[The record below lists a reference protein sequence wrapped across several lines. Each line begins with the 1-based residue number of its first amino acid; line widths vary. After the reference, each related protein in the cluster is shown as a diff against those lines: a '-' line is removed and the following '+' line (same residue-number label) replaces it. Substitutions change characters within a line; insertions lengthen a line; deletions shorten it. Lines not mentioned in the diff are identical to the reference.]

1 MESLI
6 SPQSRVLCKS
16 QNSEF
21 STKRGITM
29 TLKFSFIL
37 AVLLLVGCATPP
49 QVKQL
54 SVKQND
60 YFDAAIL
67 AVSLQSEALMLATE
81 KLVVQAKQRI
91 AVEEKANN
99 QRFQTMMQESAL
111 SASDALETVNRLT
124 KTSLQAEQSRKKL
137 DDDLQAIKNKTLE
150 LGLFLKKMKEV
161 NITLDSYIQSEKAG
175 EAIVKDVMKHPSVSA
190 LLDSVNTLT
199 PKVKNSFN
207 EISSLLNGLN

>member
-1 MESLI
+1 
-6 SPQSRVLCKS
+6 
-16 QNSEF
+16 
-21 STKRGITM
+21 M

-54 SVKQND
+54 SVKQNE

-111 SASDALETVNRLT
+111 SASDALETVSRLT
-124 KTSLQAEQSRKKL
+124 KTSSQAEQSRKKL

-175 EAIVKDVMKHPSVSA
+175 EAIVKDVMKHPSVNA

-207 EISSLLNGLN
+207 EINSLLNGLN